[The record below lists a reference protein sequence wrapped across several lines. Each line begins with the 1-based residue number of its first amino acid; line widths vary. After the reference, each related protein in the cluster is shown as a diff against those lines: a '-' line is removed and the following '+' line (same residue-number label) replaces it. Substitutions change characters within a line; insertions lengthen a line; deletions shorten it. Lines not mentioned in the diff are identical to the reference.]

1 MNNITI
7 PTSWKVALAHE
18 LEKPYYTALMN
29 SINCEY
35 LQYNCFPNKENIF
48 RALDL
53 TDFED
58 IKVVIL
64 GQDPYHTPGAAM

>member
-1 MNNITI
+1 MNITNSS
-7 PTSWKVALAHE
+7 SWKTVLTPE
-18 LEKPYYTALMN
+18 FQKPYYESLIDAIN
-29 SINCEY
+29 SEY
-35 LQYNCFPNKENIF
+35 SQYNCFPHKDNIF

-64 GQDPYHTPGAAM
+64 GQDPYHTPRAAM